1 MRSES
6 VYKCPRSRRLKAPDA
21 LRLTPLFGGSACI
34 KMGIEFIGHWGVLM
48 LVDEI
53 HAQTEEKM
61 KKAVSAVVYEM
72 GSIRTGRAN
81 PLILDRVLVDYYG
94 TPTPVRQM
102 ANVSVQEGQTLVI
115 QPYDKS
121 VMGDIEKAISKSD
134 INLPVNN
141 DGAVLRL
148 NVPPLN
154 QERRKEL
161 VKMVKKMG
169 EEGKVAIRN
178 IRRDAGNE
186 LDKLKKTENL
196 SEDDIKTRQEKIQKL
211 TDRYIQQLDQLVSE
225 KEKEVME
232 V

>member
-1 MRSES
+1 MSADDIQTLAEQKMQKAIAS
-6 VYKCPRSRRLKAPDA
+6 V
-21 LRLTPLFGGSACI
+21 
-34 KMGIEFIGHWGVLM
+34 
-48 LVDEI
+48 
-53 HAQTEEKM
+53 Q
-61 KKAVSAVVYEM
+61 YEM

-81 PLILDRVLVDYYG
+81 PLILDRVSVDYYG

-121 VMGDIEKAISKSD
+121 SLGDIEKAISKSD

-148 NVPPLN
+148 NVPPLTE
-154 QERRKEL
+154 ERRKEM
-161 VKMVKKMG
+161 VKMVKKIG

-178 IRRDAGNE
+178 IRRDATSDLE
-186 LDKLKKTENL
+186 KLKKAENL
-196 SEDDIKTRQEKIQKL
+196 SEDDVKTRQDKIQKL
-211 TDRYIQQLDQLVSE
+211 TDKYTGQLDQLVSE

>member
-1 MRSES
+1 M
-6 VYKCPRSRRLKAPDA
+6 VYV
-21 LRLTPLFGGSACI
+21 GISAT
-34 KMGIEFIGHWGVLM
+34 MSA
-48 LVDEI
+48 DEI
-53 HAQTEEKM
+53 QSLAEEKM
-61 KKAVSAVVYEM
+61 KKALGAVQNEM
-72 GSIRTGRAN
+72 GAIRTGRAN
-81 PLILDRVLVDYYG
+81 PLILDRVVLDYYG

-115 QPYDKS
+115 QPYDKGTI
-121 VMGDIEKAISKSD
+121 GDIEKAISKSD

-154 QERRKEL
+154 EERRKEL
-161 VKMVKKMG
+161 VKVVKKIG

-178 IRRDAGNE
+178 IRRDATADVE
-186 LDKLKKTENL
+186 KLKKSENL
-196 SEDDIKTRQEKIQKL
+196 SEDEVKLGQDKIQKL
-211 TDRYIQQLDQLVSE
+211 TDKYTQQLDQTVSQ

>member
-1 MRSES
+1 M
-6 VYKCPRSRRLKAPDA
+6 
-21 LRLTPLFGGSACI
+21 SA
-34 KMGIEFIGHWGVLM
+34 
-48 LVDEI
+48 DEI
-53 HAQTEEKM
+53 HSLAEEKM
-61 KKAVSAVVYEM
+61 KKAIAAVQHEM
-72 GSIRTGRAN
+72 GAIRTGRAN
-81 PLILDRVLVDYYG
+81 PLILDRVSVDYYG

-121 VMGDIEKAISKSD
+121 TMNDIEKAISKSD

-141 DGAVLRL
+141 DGTVLRL

-154 QERRKEL
+154 EERRREL
-161 VKMVKKMG
+161 VKMVKKIG

-178 IRRDAGNE
+178 IRRDATSDIE
-186 LDKLKKTENL
+186 KLKKTENL
-196 SEDDIKTRQEKIQKL
+196 SEDEVKTRQDKIQKL
-211 TDRYIQQLDQLVSE
+211 TDKYTQQLDQLVAD